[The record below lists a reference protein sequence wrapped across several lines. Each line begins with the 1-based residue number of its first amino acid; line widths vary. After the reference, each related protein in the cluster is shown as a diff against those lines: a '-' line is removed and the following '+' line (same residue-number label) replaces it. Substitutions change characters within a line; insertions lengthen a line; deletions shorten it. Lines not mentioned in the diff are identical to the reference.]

1 MSVIDTLITDRTA
14 ADITEAKR
22 IRDKILEVG
31 LSGLT
36 SEERSAWFGGMKASY
51 NYKDLNRVGEAVNFL
66 CAELNQ
72 MGFTVSV
79 TGKTD
84 WTISDSATPAQMQ
97 TYLKN
102 LDVLKAVLPVTTEP
116 TPDTMRWLTIAKMN
130 TIEKILLDIGT
141 MVKNIQHAWFRSGEI
156 YCGEA

>member
-1 MSVIDTLITDRTA
+1 
-14 ADITEAKR
+14 
-22 IRDKILEVG
+22 
-31 LSGLT
+31 
-36 SEERSAWFGGMKASY
+36 
-51 NYKDLNRVGEAVNFL
+51 
-66 CAELNQ
+66 

-141 MVKNIQHAWFRSGEI
+141 MVKNIQNTWFRSGEI